1 MRQIRSVRTIMALA
15 LALALLGAPGA
26 QAAELYFEGKVA
38 GGETLSVLA
47 PYGGIVEEMAVSVG
61 ERIEQGDLIAK
72 LATTKEFAPVE
83 GRVAGVFGQP
93 GDNTE
98 SVTERYGAVL
108 FIEPL
113 HKYTI
118 SADTSKAYN
127 SNQNRVIH
135 TGEVVYLS
143 CTSDGTHQGV
153 GVVTKVENSSYTVEV
168 TAGEFYLEE
177 TVTIYRKPDYDS
189 KSRIGRGTV
198 ESTAAVAVKGTGS
211 ILKMHV
217 QTGDTVERGQLLF
230 ESVSGTLDGLYAPGN
245 EIRSEASG
253 IVTAVDAG
261 MGASVEK
268 GGKLITY
275 YPSDSMRI
283 EIAVAEADLAYVV
296 PGMKVGIEFNWDIN
310 QEHRMEGT
318 IAEVSYNVADPEAE
332 GAPMYTAYVD
342 FTPDESV
349 RLGMTVL
356 VYTIDGH
363 DSAVQASDDATA
375 DSDPAEE

>member
-143 CTSDGTHQGV
+143 WHV
-153 GVVTKVENSSYTVEV
+153 RW
-168 TAGEFYLEE
+168 A
-177 TVTIYRKPDYDS
+177 
-189 KSRIGRGTV
+189 RIRAWG
-198 ESTAAVAVKGTGS
+198 
-211 ILKMHV
+211 
-217 QTGDTVERGQLLF
+217 
-230 ESVSGTLDGLYAPGN
+230 
-245 EIRSEASG
+245 
-253 IVTAVDAG
+253 
-261 MGASVEK
+261 
-268 GGKLITY
+268 
-275 YPSDSMRI
+275 
-283 EIAVAEADLAYVV
+283 
-296 PGMKVGIEFNWDIN
+296 W
-310 QEHRMEGT
+310 
-318 IAEVSYNVADPEAE
+318 
-332 GAPMYTAYVD
+332 
-342 FTPDESV
+342 
-349 RLGMTVL
+349 
-356 VYTIDGH
+356 
-363 DSAVQASDDATA
+363 
-375 DSDPAEE
+375 